1 MPFYAD
7 LHVHSKYA
15 RATSN
20 DLDLEHMALWA
31 AKKGVTVL
39 GTGDFTHPKW
49 FAEINEKLA
58 PAEPG
63 LFRLKPEL
71 ERWCADRFPA
81 FAKQPT
87 RFLLEVEVSTIYKK
101 GDKTRKVHHLHYVP
115 DLPSAERFITKLS
128 RIGNLNADGRPILGL
143 DSRDLLEITLEA
155 GEGAYLV
162 PAHIWTPWFA
172 VLGSKSGF
180 DSIEE
185 CYGEL
190 TKHIFALETG
200 LSSDPPMN
208 WRLRQLDRYTL
219 VSNSDA
225 HSPGKIGR
233 EACKFDCALD
243 YWAIRSALE
252 TGHGYGGS
260 LEFFPEEGK
269 YHLDG
274 HRTCGVCLDPEQT
287 KQHGGLCPT
296 CGKELTI
303 GVMHRVNELAD
314 RPAGGHPEATAP
326 FRSLV
331 PLPEVLSEIHRVGVA
346 SRKVAASYENLVSR
360 IGPELFI
367 LEHAPV
373 DELRKAGSE
382 LLAEGIRRMREGRVI
397 RQAGYDGEYG
407 VIRVFTDDELD
418 RSGGVSFLIDVPVSK
433 TKEGLGGTAAR
444 EVERGT
450 PIPRDEESEPESVR
464 SGLDAGASR
473 QIMTAIC
480 RDAPL
485 LPFSSD
491 PLAGLDPDQRAAAE
505 IVDGSLMI
513 IAGPGTGKTR
523 TLTCRIAHL
532 ITNRRIP
539 AEQILAITFTNRA
552 ANEMKER
559 LHSLLPVQAHAVLVT
574 TFHGLGYRLLRE
586 HGGRLGLPAS
596 LRIASEAERRALLVE
611 ELKLTER
618 KADQSLKR
626 ISRSKR
632 RTHTADPASA
642 VRALPEDEE
651 IIGLAGYERAMR
663 KRGWI
668 DFDDLIGLSLEL
680 LERRPDVAAQCRESF
695 RWVLVD
701 EFQDLDERQ
710 YDLVKRLVP
719 SDGNLCA
726 IGDPDQAI
734 YGFRGAEP
742 RLFLRFVSDYPAAR
756 TIQLHRNY
764 RSGRGIVEGALQA
777 IGPGSLVE
785 GRVLEALNADPTRI
799 TIHESP
805 TDKAEAEFVVHSI
818 EKLIGGSGFFSLDS
832 GRVNVGE
839 RCGAY
844 SFSDFAVLYRTDAQ
858 AEGLCEALT
867 RSGIPFQRHSHRP
880 LIEHPAVQVV
890 LESARAMPAG
900 QPVHDRLKAAASRQS
915 RREKVLAFSP
925 QFSICHPQSSE
936 RPDVGCYSLEQ
947 FIMTLEPL
955 ASRCGCDFARFESEL
970 ALFSDADLWDPR
982 ADRVSLLTLHA
993 SKGLEFAAVFI
1004 TGCEDGLLPLRFGP
1018 DDDETNVAEER
1029 RLFFVGMT
1037 RARER
1042 LFLSHA
1048 GRRLWRGQLRQ
1059 QTVSP
1064 FVASIKQEF
1073 LERTRSELK
1082 TREKPDA
1089 EQLSLLLT

>member
-15 RATSN
+15 RATSR
-20 DLDLEHMALWA
+20 DLDLEHMGLWA

-49 FAEINEKLA
+49 FAEIKEKLEL
-58 PAEPG
+58 AEPG

-71 ERWCADRFPA
+71 ERWCADQFPA
-81 FAKQPT
+81 FAQQPT
-87 RFLLEVEVSTIYKK
+87 RFLLEVEISTIYKK
-101 GDKTRKVHHLHYVP
+101 RDKTRKVHHLHYVP
-115 DLPSAERFITKLS
+115 DLPSAERFIAKLS

-155 GEGAYLV
+155 GEGAYLI

-185 CYGEL
+185 CYGDL

-208 WRLRQLDRYTL
+208 WRLSQLDRYTL

-233 EACKFDCALD
+233 EACKFDCPLD

-252 TGHGYGGS
+252 TGRGYGGS
-260 LEFFPEEGK
+260 VEFFPEEGK

-274 HRTCGVCLDPEQT
+274 HRTCGVRLDPKQT
-287 KQHGGLCPT
+287 KEHGGLCPT

-314 RPAGGHPEATAP
+314 RPEGGHPEASAP

-331 PLPEVLSEIHRVGVA
+331 PLPEVLSEIHRVGAA
-346 SRKVAASYENLVSR
+346 SRKVAESYENLVSR

-418 RSGGVSFLIDVPVSK
+418 LSGGVSFLIEVSANVLSASCRQ
-433 TKEGLGGTAAR
+433 KE
-444 EVERGT
+444 
-450 PIPRDEESEPESVR
+450 RDSAEQKPCR
-464 SGLDAGASR
+464 RDAGSKSAR
-473 QIMTAIC
+473 HPQTALLQ
-480 RDAPL
+480 DAPSL
-485 LPFSSD
+485 SLSCD

-505 IVDGSLMI
+505 IVDGPLVI

-523 TLTCRIAHL
+523 TLTHRIAHL
-532 ITNRRIP
+532 VINRGVAP
-539 AEQILAITFTNRA
+539 DQVLAVSFTNRA

-559 LHSLLPVQAHAVLVT
+559 LHKLLPVQAQAVLVT
-574 TFHGLGYRLLRE
+574 TFHGLGYRLMRE
-586 HGGRLGLPAS
+586 HGMRLGLPAL
-596 LRIASEAERRALLVE
+596 LRIASEAERRAMLAE
-611 ELKLTER
+611 KRKLTER
-618 KADQSLKR
+618 NAEQWLKH
-626 ISRSKR
+626 ISQMKR
-632 RTHTADPASA
+632 GAHPSG
-642 VRALPEDEE
+642 VPLALHKDGAGIVLAAYEE
-651 IIGLAGYERAMR
+651 AMR
-663 KRGWI
+663 ERGWV
-668 DFDDLIGLSLEL
+668 DFDDLISLPIQL
-680 LERRPDVAAQCRESF
+680 LEEHADVLNHYRERF
-695 RWVLVD
+695 RYFSMD
-701 EFQDLDERQ
+701 EFQDIDQRQ
-710 YDLVKRLVP
+710 YRLVRLLVP
-719 SDGNLCA
+719 PDGNLCV

-734 YGFRGAEP
+734 YSFRGAEP
-742 RLFLRFVSDYPAAR
+742 RLFLQLASDYPAAR
-756 TIQLHRNY
+756 TVHLHRNY

-777 IGPGSLVE
+777 IAPTSLVE
-785 GRVLEALNADPTRI
+785 DRVLEALNADPTRI

-832 GRVNVGE
+832 GRVKAGD
-839 RCGAY
+839 RGGDY

-858 AEGLCEALT
+858 AEALCEALT

-880 LIEHPAVQVV
+880 LIERTEVQLLLSAACKLASDQTV
-890 LESARAMPAG
+890 LN
-900 QPVHDRLKAAASRQS
+900 RLKGALGSSKAEYPNPKEAQSSKSKSAASPVTS
-915 RREKVLAFSP
+915 EFGDSEFGFPSDFVLRISDFA
-925 QFSICHPQSSE
+925 H
-936 RPDVGCYSLEQ
+936 
-947 FIMTLEPL
+947 
-955 ASRCGCDFARFESEL
+955 RCGHDFARFESEL

-993 SKGLEFAAVFI
+993 SKGLEFAIVFI
-1004 TGCEDGLLPLRFGP
+1004 TGCEDGLLPLRFGSE
-1018 DDDETNVAEER
+1018 DDASNLAEER

-1037 RARER
+1037 RARKR

-1048 GRRLWRGQLRQ
+1048 GRRLWRGQIRQ
-1059 QTVSP
+1059 QTVSA
-1064 FVASIKQEF
+1064 FVASIRQEL
-1073 LERTRSELK
+1073 LEQTKSEVK
-1082 TREKPDA
+1082 TREKPLA
-1089 EQLSLLLT
+1089 EQLSLFLP

>member
-15 RATSN
+15 RATSR
-20 DLDLEHMALWA
+20 DLDLEHMGLWA

-71 ERWCADRFPA
+71 ERWCADQFPT
-81 FAKQPT
+81 FAQQPT
-87 RFLLEVEVSTIYKK
+87 RFLLEVEISTIYKK

-115 DLPSAERFITKLS
+115 DLTSAQRFIAKLS

-155 GEGAYLV
+155 GEGAYLI

-185 CYGEL
+185 CYGDL

-208 WRLRQLDRYTL
+208 WRLRQLDPYTL

-243 YWAIRSALE
+243 YWAIRNALE
-252 TGHGYGGS
+252 TGRGYGGS
-260 LEFFPEEGK
+260 VEFFPEEGK

-287 KQHGGLCPT
+287 KKHGGLCPT
-296 CGKELTI
+296 CGKELTV

-314 RPAGGHPEATAP
+314 RPEGGHPEAAAP

-331 PLPEVLSEIHRVGVA
+331 PLSEVLSEIHRVGVS
-346 SRKVAASYENLVSR
+346 SRKVAESYEKLVSR
-360 IGPELFI
+360 IGSELFI

-373 DELRKAGSE
+373 DELRQAGSE

-407 VIRVFTDDELD
+407 VIRVFTDHELD

-433 TKEGLGGTAAR
+433 AKAESGAAAAR
-444 EVERGT
+444 EVERGA
-450 PIPRDEESEPESVR
+450 PIPRDDKSELASVR
-464 SGLDAGASR
+464 VDSEAGGLRESAAAFCND
-473 QIMTAIC
+473 T
-480 RDAPL
+480 PP

-491 PLAGLDPDQRAAAE
+491 LLVGLDHDQRAAAE
-505 IVDGSLMI
+505 IVDGPLMI

-523 TLTCRIAHL
+523 TLTHRIAHL
-532 ITNRRIP
+532 ITNRHIP
-539 AEQILAITFTNRA
+539 AEQVLAITFTNRA

-559 LHSLLPVQAHAVLVT
+559 LHSLLPVQAQAVLVT
-574 TFHGLGYRLLRE
+574 TFHGLCYRLLRE
-586 HGGRLGLPAS
+586 HGGRLGLPAT
-596 LRIASEAERRALLVE
+596 LRIASEEERRALLVE
-611 ELKLTER
+611 QLKLTVR
-618 KADQSLKR
+618 KAERWLKR
-626 ISRSKR
+626 ISKSKMGPD
-632 RTHTADPASA
+632 AAGEPIAS
-642 VRALPEDEE
+642 RGSRDLPEDETS
-651 IIGLAGYERAMR
+651 IVLAAYEKAMR
-663 KRGWI
+663 RRGWI

-680 LERRPDVAAQCRESF
+680 LERHPDVAAQCRERF
-695 RWVLVD
+695 PWVSVD
-701 EFQDLDERQ
+701 EFQDMDTLQ
-710 YDLVKRLVP
+710 YELIKRLVP
-719 SDGNLCA
+719 PNGNLCA

-742 RLFLRFVSDYPAAR
+742 RLFLRFVSDYPAAG
-756 TIQLHRNY
+756 TVHLHRNY

-777 IGPGSLVE
+777 IAPGSLVE

-805 TDKAEAEFVVHSI
+805 TDKAEAEFVVHRI

-832 GRVNVGE
+832 GRVNIGE

-858 AEGLCEALT
+858 AEALCEALV

-880 LIEHPAVQVV
+880 LIEHPAVQAV
-890 LESARAMPAG
+890 LESARAMPAE
-900 QPVHDRLKAAASRQS
+900 QPVEDRLKEAASCQN
-915 RREKVLAFSP
+915 RREEALTSNRHSTACRP
-925 QFSICHPQSSE
+925 PSSE
-936 RPDVGCYSLEQ
+936 PPYIGCHSLEQ
-947 FIMTLEPL
+947 FI
-955 ASRCGCDFARFESEL
+955 
-970 ALFSDADLWDPR
+970 
-982 ADRVSLLTLHA
+982 
-993 SKGLEFAAVFI
+993 
-1004 TGCEDGLLPLRFGP
+1004 
-1018 DDDETNVAEER
+1018 
-1029 RLFFVGMT
+1029 
-1037 RARER
+1037 
-1042 LFLSHA
+1042 
-1048 GRRLWRGQLRQ
+1048 
-1059 QTVSP
+1059 
-1064 FVASIKQEF
+1064 
-1073 LERTRSELK
+1073 
-1082 TREKPDA
+1082 
-1089 EQLSLLLT
+1089 